1 MEKINITGRTKI
13 NRLPNRGFYDWE
25 TIYNILD
32 DSFVCQIGFN
42 IVGKVF
48 VIPTLYGRKGDSIFI
63 HGSKNSRMLETFEK
77 GEEIC
82 LTVTHVEGIVL
93 ARSAFHHSV
102 NYRSAVIFG
111 RPEKVTGNP
120 EKKEALKAIM
130 DHIIPGR
137 WEEVRAPNEK
147 ELSVTAVF
155 ELRIEEASAK
165 VRTGPANDDKED
177 LDLNVWAGVLPLK
190 TAAGEPVE
198 NPDMKAKAEIPGYI
212 RNYKKL

>member
-1 MEKINITGRTKI
+1 MEKTSITGRTKI
-13 NRLPNRGFYDWE
+13 NRLPKRGFYDRE
-25 TIYNILD
+25 TIFKILD

-42 IVGKVF
+42 IEGQVF
-48 VIPTLYGRKGDSIFI
+48 VIPTLYGRRGDSIYI
-63 HGSKNSRMLETFEK
+63 HGSKNSRMLEVFEK

-82 LTVTHVEGIVL
+82 LTVTHVDGIVL

-111 RPEKVTGNP
+111 RPVMVTGSS
-120 EKKEALKAIM
+120 EKKDALKIIM

-137 WEEVRAPNEK
+137 WEDIREPNEK
-147 ELSVTAVF
+147 ELNITSVF
-155 ELRIEEASAK
+155 ELKIHEASAK

-177 LDLNVWAGVLPLK
+177 LDLNVWAGVLPLN

-198 NPDMKAKAEIPGYI
+198 NPDMRVEAEPPDYIKNYRKA
-212 RNYKKL
+212 